1 MAETT
6 DQGIDF
12 QHDTARQRFVVQVDG
27 GEGTLDYRRRDD
39 RTLDFRSTYVPREL
53 RGRKLGE
60 RLVRYGLDYAREHGL
75 KVVPTCPFVGRVVED
90 NPEYRDLLTR

>member
-6 DQGIDF
+6 DDPTEV
-12 QHDTARQRFVVQVDG
+12 QHETARQRFVVQIDG
-27 GEGTLDYRRRDD
+27 KEGTLDYRRRDES
-39 RTLDFRSTYVPREL
+39 TLDFRSTYVPREL

-60 RLVRYGLDYAREHGL
+60 RLVLYGLDYARENGM

-90 NPEYRDLLTR
+90 HPEYRDLITS